1 MLLHQ
6 RFPEITFPVQPHI
19 TQTVLVGNKTQLYLS
34 IWFQKEETA
43 ERQVAGRS
51 TAMKEITIED
61 SSGRAKVALWRKSTE
76 YEARVGDHVNVTNL
90 VINNYRGQVSLSGT
104 GQTLVKVVLQFIIN
118 NLLINFL
125 IKINVELFNN

>member
-19 TQTVLVGNKTQLYLS
+19 TQTVLVGNKTQLYHS
-34 IWFQKEETA
+34 IWFQEEETA

-90 VINNYRGQVSLSGT
+90 VINNYRGQVRLSGT
-104 GQTLVKVVLQFIIN
+104 GQTLVKVV
-118 NLLINFL
+118 
-125 IKINVELFNN
+125 